1 MTNQKILKYYM
12 EVILIIKYF
21 KNNLKPSQYFGFID
35 SQWKKNM
42 GKGFLSL
49 YVGTFNNNKAVLG
62 PYITC
67 CCSPKSC
74 QFQRVTDSYR
84 ICFKGLRT
92 GDGMAAIDSSLL

>member
-21 KNNLKPSQYFGFID
+21 NNNLKPSQYFGFID

-42 GKGFLSL
+42 GKGFLSI
-49 YVGTFNNNKAVLG
+49 YVGTFNNSKTVLG

-67 CCSPKSC
+67 RHSPNSLPVP
-74 QFQRVTDSYR
+74 QRDR
-84 ICFKGLRT
+84 QLQ
-92 GDGMAAIDSSLL
+92 DLL